1 MIIAGI
7 TGGIGSG
14 KTTVARVWEKLGAR
28 VMYADDIA
36 KQLMVSE
43 ESVRTQLKKV
53 FGDGVYLPD
62 GSLNKPYL
70 AEEAFQKGR
79 VEELNS
85 IVHPAVYRY
94 GERLI
99 EQEKA
104 RGTAL
109 FVKEAALLLKNGR
122 PDGFDFIVVCEADE
136 ALRISRVTGRDGSK
150 PAEVKERMAKQQSR
164 DVFRKHADIVIANN
178 GTLRELEEKA
188 EATFRL
194 MTGEQ

>member
-1 MIIAGI
+1 MIITGI

-14 KTTVARVWEKLGAR
+14 KTTVARIWESLGAY
-28 VMYADDIA
+28 VMYADDVA
-36 KQLMVSE
+36 KQIMVSDE
-43 ESVRTQLKKV
+43 RVQEQLKDV

-79 VEELNS
+79 VEELNN

-94 GERLI
+94 GEKLI

-104 RGTAL
+104 LGTTL

-136 ALRISRVTGRDGSK
+136 DLRVSRVTGRDGSK

-164 DVFRKHADIVIANN
+164 DVFRKHADIVITNN
-178 GTLRELEEKA
+178 GTLQELEEKA
-188 EATFRL
+188 IASFRL
-194 MTGEQ
+194 MTRQ